1 MPFHNPET
9 RPFKELFQGVH
20 TRTFWGEA
28 HLLSLVDL
36 DANTTLPSHSHPH
49 EQSTIVLFG
58 ELEFVLGEE
67 TQTLKAG
74 ELVVIPGGVEHF
86 VKVGPVPTRVLDVFV
101 PVREDLKY

>member
-1 MPFHNPET
+1 MYRKSGDGYAKPIDGIE
-9 RPFKELFQGVH
+9 FKTIVH
-20 TRTFWGEA
+20 G
-28 HLLSLVDL
+28 
-36 DANTTLPSHSHPH
+36 ANTLMAEFHLSAGAVLPLHSHPH

-86 VKVGPVPTRVLDVFV
+86 VKVGPVPARVLDVFV